1 VCRRPRTSTAP
12 NAIGHERLRAG
23 SSAAPSTGA
32 QRTLQLPL
40 TGVSNVLSS
49 LEGGMQRSEGRLLAS
64 VPPDEE
70 DLLDSFNFQSFL

>member
-1 VCRRPRTSTAP
+1 MLHLFS
-12 NAIGHERLRAG
+12 LWAG
-23 SSAAPSTGA
+23 SSAAPSNGA

-40 TGVSNVLSS
+40 IGVSNVLSS

-70 DLLDSFNFQSFL
+70 DLLESFYFQSFL